1 MTASQPPQNRRELR
15 VQGAAQLHR
24 LPGAGVD
31 EPQTHG
37 VQALAGQARHGLFG
51 AVDRVAADGVAC
63 MEPEA
68 ACPRAEVCPTLSM
81 WQGLD
86 RVIRGY
92 LDHITMA
99 DLMGRETAGAPA
111 P

>member
-1 MTASQPPQNRRELR
+1 
-15 VQGAAQLHR
+15 
-24 LPGAGVD
+24 
-31 EPQTHG
+31 
-37 VQALAGQARHGLFG
+37 
-51 AVDRVAADGVAC
+51 

-92 LDHITMA
+92 LDHITVA